1 MPESKK
7 ILFIINK
14 FSGGGFSP
22 SLEGRIIDYCAQ
34 AKVEC
39 SIEFTQARGHATEL
53 ATQASQENEFRTVFA
68 VGGDGTV
75 NEVAKGLV
83 GTQTI
88 MGILPKGSGNGLA
101 RHLAIPIDFK
111 RSLALIKSDRVIA
124 MDTFLV
130 NGMLSVN
137 VSGVGFDGHV
147 ASLFGKNGKRGLVG
161 YSKLVLKEFLS
172 FKEFAFQVELDGNK
186 ITKESF
192 IVALANSSQFGNNA
206 RVAPQASVCDQWLDV
221 CFIKKVPLHQAVG
234 FGYNMFSGQLNK
246 SSFVEIVKAKSIRM
260 DFSKPMSFHIDGEAH
275 PPTQRLEVKI
285 QPASLRMLLT
295 EHPQKSQLKKYPI

>member
-1 MPESKK
+1 MPDNKK

-22 SLEGRIIDYCAQ
+22 SLEGRIIDFCVKAN
-34 AKVEC
+34 VEC
-39 SIEFTQARGHATEL
+39 TIEFTQARGHATEL
-53 ATQASQENEFRTVFA
+53 AKKAVEENQFNAVFA

-75 NEVAKGLV
+75 NEVAQGLV
-83 GTQTI
+83 GSQTI

-101 RHLAIPIDFK
+101 RHLGLPMNF
-111 RSLALIKSDRVIA
+111 IKSLELIA
-124 MDTFLV
+124 SNNIISMDTFLV

-147 ASLFGKNGKRGLVG
+147 ASMFGKNGKRGFVG

-172 FKEFAFQVELDGNK
+172 FKEFQFTVDLDGK
-186 ITKESF
+186 KFEKESF

-206 RVAPQASVCDQWLDV
+206 RVAPQASVCDQLIDV
-221 CFIKKVPLHQAVG
+221 CFVKKVPFYRAIG

-246 SSFVEIVKAKSIRM
+246 SSFVEIVKAKTVIM
-260 DFSKPMSFHIDGEAH
+260 DFSQPMSFHIDGEAH
-275 PPTQRLEVKI
+275 LPAQRLEVQM

-295 EHPQKSQLKKYPI
+295 DKPPNLLFKKHSV